1 MNIFRAGRSSS
12 QDYSLALPR
21 EPFCFITLMEH
32 KRLEEITPER
42 KAMKTNPE
50 LVKEY
55 EAWTASRSDF
65 NARLATGEEKA
76 MRERWQRH
84 YMKGE
89 KVTGDKAE
97 DHQTKRRLKPV
108 KDM

>member
-1 MNIFRAGRSSS
+1 M
-12 QDYSLALPR
+12 
-21 EPFCFITLMEH
+21 T
-32 KRLEEITPER
+32 
-42 KAMKTNPE
+42 TNPE

-55 EAWTASRSDF
+55 EAWTNSRSDF

-76 MRERWQRH
+76 MKERWQRH

-89 KVTGDKAE
+89 KVTGDKA
-97 DHQTKRRLKPV
+97 DAHQTKRRLKPV